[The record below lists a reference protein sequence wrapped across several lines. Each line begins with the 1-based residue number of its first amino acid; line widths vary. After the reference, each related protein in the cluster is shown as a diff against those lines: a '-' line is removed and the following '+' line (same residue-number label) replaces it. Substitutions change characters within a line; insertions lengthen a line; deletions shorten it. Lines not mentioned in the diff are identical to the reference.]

1 MVVYMYLLSSVEAV
15 KSTVSCLAAPSQ
27 SM

>member
-1 MVVYMYLLSSVEAV
+1 MYWLLSVEAV